1 MLQKPT
7 HKSRRD
13 GEVRMMSHG
22 ALVEIRG
29 DYSKEEILDKAR
41 LLIEEESGYSPEYWR
56 QHARWSQSWYKAVP
70 DGSGEYTWV
79 ARPRDTPCQGAYFAS
94 VLYLY

>member
-1 MLQKPT
+1 MSKLVVPT
-7 HKSRRD
+7 IKSRRD

-29 DYSKEEILDKAR
+29 NYTKEEILDKAR

-56 QHARWSQSWYKAVP
+56 QHAQWSQSWYKATP
-70 DGSGEYTWV
+70 DWV
-79 ARPRDTPCQGAYFAS
+79 RGIHLGRST
-94 VLYLY
+94 